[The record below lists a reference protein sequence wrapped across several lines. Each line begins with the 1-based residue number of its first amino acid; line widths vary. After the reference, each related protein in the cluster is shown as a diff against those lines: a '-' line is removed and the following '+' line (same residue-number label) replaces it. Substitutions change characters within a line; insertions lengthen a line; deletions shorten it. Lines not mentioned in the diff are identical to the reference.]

1 MNTAHKTTAFLLITT
16 VLGTAAC
23 ASTTP
28 PELLTA
34 RGSYQRVSQ
43 GMAAQQNPA
52 GLHAGKEALDA
63 AEASFD
69 DHGDTQETRD
79 LAYSADRKIQIAEVK
94 SRELIAAA
102 ARDRTLADMNNANAA
117 QVQITSAALGDARQ
131 QLATEKERREQAEK
145 RAAQAAADLAKFASV
160 KQESR
165 GMVITLNG
173 SVLFASAK
181 WELLPS
187 AQTKLNDVATALA
200 KESPESQII
209 VEGHTDSQ
217 GALAMNQE
225 LSQKRAESVRSYL
238 ISRGIAAD
246 RITAQGFGP
255 GRPIADNNSPEGRA
269 NNRRV
274 EIVVGPQ
281 RTSQ

>member
-1 MNTAHKTTAFLLITT
+1 MNTMRNMGLLLLVST
-16 VLGTAAC
+16 LGVGAC

-34 RGSYQRVSQ
+34 RGAYQRASQ

-52 GLHAGKEALDA
+52 GLHSAKEALDA
-63 AEASFD
+63 AELSFTD
-69 DHGDTQETRD
+69 NGDSQETRD

-94 SRELIAAA
+94 ARELQASASK
-102 ARDRTLADMNNANAA
+102 DKTLADMNSSNAS
-117 QVQITSAALGDARQ
+117 QVQLTSAALGDARQ
-131 QLATEKERREQAEK
+131 QLQTEKERREQAEK

-160 KQESR
+160 KQEPR

-181 WELLPS
+181 YELLPS
-187 AQTKLNDVATALA
+187 AQAKLNEVANALT

-225 LSQKRAESVRSYL
+225 LSQKRAESVRTYL
-238 ISRGIAAD
+238 VSRGISSD

-255 GRPIADNNSPEGRA
+255 GRAIADNNSPEGRA

-281 RTSQ
+281 RTSR